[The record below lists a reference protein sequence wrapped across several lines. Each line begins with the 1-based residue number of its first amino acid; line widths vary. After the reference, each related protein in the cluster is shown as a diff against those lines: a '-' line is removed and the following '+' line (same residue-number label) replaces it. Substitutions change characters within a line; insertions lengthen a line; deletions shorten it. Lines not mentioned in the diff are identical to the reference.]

1 MPFDDRGFS
10 ETKPAPFSIE
20 ALAAWLETQCPEE
33 TYFYHDP
40 RMCLWGAYTRSQGG
54 VMAGGYYVIGKALLN
69 TSLPERANVIVAG
82 GDWPATRGDWTYGAA
97 LARAR
102 RILAGRQTNGE

>member
-40 RMCLWGAYTRSQGG
+40 RVCLWGAYTRSQGG

-69 TSLPERANVIVAG
+69 TSLLPERANVIAAG
-82 GDWPATRGDWTYGAA
+82 GDWTYGAA

-102 RILAGRQTNGE
+102 RILAGRQINGE

>member
-54 VMAGGYYVIGKALLN
+54 VMAGGYYVIGKALLSI
-69 TSLPERANVIVAG
+69 SLPERANVIAAG
-82 GDWPATRGDWTYGAA
+82 EDCDWTYGAA

>member
-40 RMCLWGAYTRSQGG
+40 RVCLWGAYTRSQGG

-69 TSLPERANVIVAG
+69 TTLPERANVIAM
-82 GDWPATRGDWTYGAA
+82 RGAWTYGAA

>member
-69 TSLPERANVIVAG
+69 TTLPERANVIAM
-82 GDWPATRGDWTYGAA
+82 RGAWTYGAA

>member
-40 RMCLWGAYTRSQGG
+40 RVCLWGAYTRSQGG
-54 VMAGGYYVIGKALLN
+54 VMAGGYYVIGKAFLS
-69 TSLPERANVIVAG
+69 TTLPERANVIAAG
-82 GDWPATRGDWTYGAA
+82 GDWTYGAA

-102 RILAGRQTNGE
+102 RILAGRQINGE

>member
-20 ALAAWLETQCPEE
+20 ALAAWLETQCPEK

-54 VMAGGYYVIGKALLN
+54 VVAGGYYVIGKALLN
-69 TSLPERANVIVAG
+69 TTLPERANVIAM
-82 GDWPATRGDWTYGAA
+82 RGAWTYGAA

>member
-40 RMCLWGAYTRSQGG
+40 RVCLWGAYTRSQGG

-69 TSLPERANVIVAG
+69 TSLPERANVIAM
-82 GDWPATRGDWTYGAA
+82 RGAWTYGAA

>member
-10 ETKPAPFSIE
+10 ETKPASFSIE

-33 TYFYHDP
+33 TYLYHDP

-69 TSLPERANVIVAG
+69 TSLPERANVIAM
-82 GDWPATRGDWTYGAA
+82 RGAWTYGAA

>member
-69 TSLPERANVIVAG
+69 TSLPERANVIAM
-82 GDWPATRGDWTYGAA
+82 RGAWTYGAA

-102 RILAGRQTNGE
+102 RILAGRQINGE

>member
-69 TSLPERANVIVAG
+69 TSLPERANVIAM
-82 GDWPATRGDWTYGAA
+82 RGAWTYGAA